1 MTNVSLP
8 HNGWLP
14 RHHQM
19 PLWRY
24 LRDGGKRA
32 VAIWHRRAGKDDVC
46 LHFTAWSAMTRVGNY
61 AYALPEYAQGR
72 KAIWTAVNPHT
83 GTRRL
88 DEAFPHELRETT
100 SEAEMFIRFLNG
112 STFSLIGSDRY
123 DSSLVGTSIAGLV
136 MSEYAL
142 ANPSA
147 WAYARPV
154 LEENNGWAI
163 FISTPRGR
171 NHCHDIYTYASSQ
184 PSWFSEL
191 LTAEETGALTKQQL
205 DEARSEMCALYGEA
219 IGASQYRQEYLCD
232 WNAGFAVGALFAEEM
247 TRVRDEGRITDQ
259 AVAPPG
265 ALVHRSW
272 DLGMAHAMS
281 VWFFTLSPAGQV
293 IVLDHLDQSGWGFE
307 AWRDEIFRRH
317 TEHGWRYG
325 TDFVPH
331 DAKVREL
338 GTGRARVETM
348 RDLGLQPRLVPDH
361 SIGDGINA
369 VRQTLPVCVF
379 HPRCEPRGLAALEQH
394 RRDWDDEKKCFKDNA
409 VADWTADI
417 CDSFRYLALSWK
429 SLPRRVIPA
438 PASEREG
445 WHIPPPSEPRR
456 GGIRL

>member
-32 VAIWHRRAGKDDVC
+32 VAIWHRRAGKDEVC

-83 GTRRL
+83 GVRRL

-100 SEAEMFIRFLNG
+100 SEAEMFIRFKNA
-112 STFSLIGSDRY
+112 STFSLVGSDRY
-123 DSSLVGTSIAGLV
+123 DSSLIGGSFAGLV

-191 LTAEETGALTKQQL
+191 LTAEETGALTKTTTR
-205 DEARSEMCALYGEA
+205 RSGSSENGCALYGEA
-219 IGASQYRQEYLCD
+219 IGAIAVP
-232 WNAGFAVGALFAEEM
+232 AGIFCATGTPASPGRRGVRRGGM

-265 ALVHRSW
+265 AV
-272 DLGMAHAMS
+272 
-281 VWFFTLSPAGQV
+281 
-293 IVLDHLDQSGWGFE
+293 
-307 AWRDEIFRRH
+307 FR
-317 TEHGWRYG
+317 T
-325 TDFVPH
+325 P
-331 DAKVREL
+331 EL
-338 GTGRARVETM
+338 GFGHGSRHVGVVFYSVAGGAGDRTRSPRPVRMGF
-348 RDLGLQPRLVPDH
+348 RD
-361 SIGDGINA
+361 
-369 VRQTLPVCVF
+369 
-379 HPRCEPRGLAALEQH
+379 
-394 RRDWDDEKKCFKDNA
+394 
-409 VADWTADI
+409 VA
-417 CDSFRYLALSWK
+417 
-429 SLPRRVIPA
+429 
-438 PASEREG
+438 
-445 WHIPPPSEPRR
+445 
-456 GGIRL
+456 